1 MAFNYSLGVDPLSS
15 SIRTLAPPSSRAM
28 RKLSKEREFI
38 LYWVTRRATFEPPRC
53 LSHCSRRSSLT
64 SPAARAAPTE
74 VFPLAGSGYR
84 MICENFEWFNDS
96 PVELPVRSRQNPLPP
111 KKLCLSFADGNLSK
125 LARQIQIHH
134 SNIRDWMMQKQSPS
148 LSSLLRL
155 SAVFG
160 VPGLDWVTKS
170 IEFTGTCFSAL
181 GLAAPKR
188 PLRRCHLPAARAELE
203 SLINSH
209 SLP

>member
-111 KKLCLSFADGNLSK
+111 IGRGTG
-125 LARQIQIHH
+125 LAQSLPSHIHH
-134 SNIRDWMMQKQSPS
+134 
-148 LSSLLRL
+148 
-155 SAVFG
+155 V
-160 VPGLDWVTKS
+160 
-170 IEFTGTCFSAL
+170 
-181 GLAAPKR
+181 AA
-188 PLRRCHLPAARAELE
+188 
-203 SLINSH
+203 SH
-209 SLP
+209 SLPTWTLVCRIIAPEFRRKTVATTHGHCDLFGNMGA